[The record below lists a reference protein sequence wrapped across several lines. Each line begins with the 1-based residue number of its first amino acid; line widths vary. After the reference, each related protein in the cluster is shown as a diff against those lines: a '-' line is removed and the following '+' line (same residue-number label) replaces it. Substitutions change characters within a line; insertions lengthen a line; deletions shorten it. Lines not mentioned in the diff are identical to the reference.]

1 MEVKLAAE
9 RHNIAKTN
17 DEAKR
22 YNKGK
27 LRWRNIPHFMLK
39 GLVEVGQYGEEKY
52 GESWNFLKGQ
62 SVSAVMESLIRH
74 VEKLESPFEAD
85 IDAESGKNHAY
96 HIAWNA
102 LYIAYILEHKPQ
114 FDDRYKPENSIEAP
128 DIFVSEEDLNALGLR
143 KFKGE

>member
-1 MEVKLAAE
+1 MSG
-9 RHNIAKTN
+9 NN
-17 DEAKR
+17 EAKR

-74 VEKLESPFEAD
+74 FEQLESPFESD
-85 IDAESGKNHAY
+85 FDKESKKNHAY

-102 LYIAYILEHKPQ
+102 LYIAYILEHKPE
-114 FDDRYKPENSIEAP
+114 FDDRYKTITTFDYSEA
-128 DIFVSEEDLNALGLR
+128 ELNIIAQQ
-143 KFKGE
+143 KFKEE

>member
-1 MEVKLAAE
+1 MSG
-9 RHNIAKTN
+9 NN
-17 DEAKR
+17 EAKR

-74 VEKLESPFEAD
+74 YEQLESPFESD
-85 IDAESGKNHAY
+85 FDKESKRNHAY

-102 LYIAYILEHKPQ
+102 LYIAYILEYKPE
-114 FDDRYKPENSIEAP
+114 FDDRYKTITTIDYSEA
-128 DIFVSEEDLNALGLR
+128 ELNMIAQQ
-143 KFKGE
+143 KFKEE